1 MRKWMNKMKRRSY
14 LIALAVMVGVIS
26 SGSITMEV
34 RAEDGE
40 KVIPCGMPIGIY
52 MQDRWYNGDRNFD
65 GN

>member
-34 RAEDGE
+34 RAEDE
-40 KVIPCGMPIGIY
+40 KKLFHVVCP
-52 MQDRWYNGDRNFD
+52 
-65 GN
+65 